1 MAQPESNRNTQRRD
15 TARIGADKRRKTDRV
30 MVEHSALHVVV
41 CAPKLELDGITLY
54 TRALIRCL
62 RGSGNEVL
70 LLSPGG
76 ALLQTFSGTYDRHI
90 EVPVNGRP
98 GWFGWR
104 KLRDALEAFE
114 PDVIHAVTPAN
125 AAPAVRIAD
134 HTGCPLAVSVHGV
147 KPDEVPR
154 TGDSRFD
161 AFIASDQ
168 GVRQTLLN
176 DCALD
181 RDRTTLV
188 PDCAYPERKPLDHEV
203 LNPKRRPVVGW
214 VGPMTQGCG
223 YACFIE
229 AAMKLQGRGVDA
241 MFTMLGGG
249 PMEREVRDMVSE
261 RGMLQR
267 IVVVDSLYDYGNIWQ
282 PIDVAVIDTRQPA
295 AALMVLHA
303 MANGKPVVATE
314 GGAVFEVIEDG
325 VDGIIVPRD
334 NPDVL
339 AERVMMLVQN
349 PDERLRMGLAGF
361 ANVEENYRPAD
372 MAGALN
378 TIYAL
383 LLQNE
388 PLPKSFETVRVG
400 RKKS

>member
-1 MAQPESNRNTQRRD
+1 MTQPDSNRNKPRRD
-15 TARIGADKRRKTDRV
+15 TARLGADKRRKTDRV
-30 MVEHSALHVVV
+30 LVEHSALHVVV
-41 CAPKLELDGITLY
+41 CAPSLELDGITLY
-54 TRALIRCL
+54 TRALLRCL
-62 RGSGNEVL
+62 RESGDQVL

-76 ALLQTFSGTYDRHI
+76 PLLQTFSGAYDSHF
-90 EVPVNGRP
+90 EVPATGRL
-98 GWFGWR
+98 GWFDWR
-104 KLRDALEAFE
+104 KLKDLLGAFE
-114 PDVIHAVTPAN
+114 PDVIHAVTPEQAS
-125 AAPAVRIAD
+125 PAVRIAD

-147 KPDEVPR
+147 KSEEVPR

-161 AFIASDQ
+161 AYIASDQ
-168 GVRQTLLN
+168 GVRETLLN
-176 DCALD
+176 ACALD

-188 PDCAYPERKPLDHEV
+188 PDCAYPERKPLAHEV
-203 LNPKRRPVVGW
+203 LDARRRPVVGW

-223 YACFIE
+223 YSCFIE
-229 AAMKLQGRGVDA
+229 AAMKLQGRGVDT

-249 PMEREVRDMVSE
+249 PMEHEVREMVTE

-282 PIDVAVIDTRQPA
+282 PIDVVVVDTRQPA
-295 AALMVLHA
+295 AALVVLHA

-334 NPDVL
+334 KPDAL

-349 PDERLRMGLAGF
+349 ADERLRMGLAGY
-361 ANVEENYRPAD
+361 ANVEENYRPAE

-383 LLQNE
+383 LLQGE
-388 PLPKSFETVRVG
+388 PLPKSFEAAKAG
-400 RKKS
+400 RKKA